1 MAIQIV
7 STGVNLASGA
17 ASAVGTIPVNSAGTL
32 AKFIRISV
40 TSAIYF
46 RLGSGAPVAV
56 STDALIHPVESLVL
70 ATLGLPNFAVL
81 GASSETRPSN
91 EQSIAT
97 TGATSSNTI
106 NWGAVSGATGY
117 RIYRGTTADGQNVFY
132 TVGAVVT
139 FLDTGAANTAGTPL
153 AASGSTVPPPIQT
166 APNTSIT
173 GGTLAAATYFYKVS
187 AIMPSGIVQV
197 SPVENPF

>member
-7 STGVNLASGA
+7 STGVNLAAGV
-17 ASAVGTIPVNSAGTL
+17 ASAVGAIPLNSAGTV

-40 TSAIYF
+40 TAPIHF
-46 RLGSGAPVAV
+46 RLGTGVPVAV
-56 STDALIHPVESLVL
+56 NTDALIQPAESIII
-70 ATLGLPNFAVL
+70 ATLQHTNFAVL
-81 GASSETRPSN
+81 GSAGETRPSN
-91 EQSIAT
+91 EQSITT
-97 TGATSSNTI
+97 TGTTSSNTI

-117 RIYRGTTADGQNVFY
+117 RIYRGIAADGQNVFY

-153 AASGSTVPPPIQT
+153 SASGSTALPPVQT
-166 APNTSIT
+166 APATSIT

-187 AIMPSGIVQV
+187 AIMPSGVVQI

>member
-7 STGVNLASGA
+7 STGVNTAAGA
-17 ASAVGTIPVNSAGTL
+17 ASVVGTVPLNSAGML

-40 TSAIYF
+40 TSPIYF
-46 RLGSGAPVAV
+46 RLGAGAPVAA
-56 STDALIHPVESLVL
+56 STDALIHPAECLIL
-70 ATLGLPNFAVL
+70 ATLGLTNFAAL
-81 GASSETRPSN
+81 GATSETRASN

-97 TGATSSNTI
+97 TGTTSSNTI
-106 NWGAVSGATGY
+106 NWAAVSGATGY
-117 RIYRGTTADGQNVFY
+117 RIYRGITADGQNTFY
-132 TVGAVVT
+132 TVGPVVT
-139 FLDTGAANTAGTPL
+139 FLDVGAAGTAGTPL
-153 AASGSTVPPPIQT
+153 LAGGNAALPPVQA
-166 APNTSIT
+166 APATSIT